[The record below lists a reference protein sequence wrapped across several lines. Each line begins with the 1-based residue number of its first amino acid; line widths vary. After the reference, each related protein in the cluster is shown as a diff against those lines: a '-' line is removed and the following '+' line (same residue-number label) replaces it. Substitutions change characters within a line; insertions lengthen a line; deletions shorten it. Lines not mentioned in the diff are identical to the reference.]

1 MRRTGIHTITFT
13 AYTKT
18 PNKEAKKKEEKKAE
32 KGGLYLLSFRE
43 AIRID
48 EDGGYDFTSLVDY
61 TPGSSLKGRM
71 RARLETELGR
81 GDRRRGRR
89 GVEEVRPCQCAGDE
103 CPVCRVFGAHSNDD
117 RLGPT
122 RIIVRDGRCRETLQ
136 EDQCGA
142 KTGDFD
148 MEIVLQVYEVDAQFS
163 YTRIRGERGKSYR
176 GDEALQAVVADGLR
190 MAAERTPDTR
200 NRRDTGQIRFTDFKM
215 DGAEW
220 TIWYDSD

>member
-13 AYTKT
+13 AHTKT
-18 PNKEAKKKEEKKAE
+18 PNKEEKKTE

-71 RARLETELGR
+71 RSRLETELGR
-81 GDRRRGRR
+81 VGRRRERR
-89 GVEEVRPCQCAGDE
+89 GVVEVAPCQCAGDE
-103 CPVCRVFGAHSNDD
+103 CPVCRVFGAHSNDA
-117 RLGPT
+117 RLGPA
-122 RIIVRDGRCRETLQ
+122 RIIVRDGRCREPLQ